1 MGIWQRY
8 GLGAQG
14 WRGLAQTAVGLVVV
28 IGTGAVTQL
37 PSAAGASPAV
47 AVNPASVSAFNPSP
61 ACADGSPAYNFPG
74 SGDAADP
81 QILYSGGTYYA
92 FTTGNALGNHLAA
105 LTSSSPDSGFASY
118 SGKCFGSTALANPS
132 SWEEPNTQTSPGV
145 FNDNG
150 RWIMFYDASQS
161 GHAGDSGFD
170 CLAVATAS
178 ALSPTNAQFTDS
190 GSPLLCQ
197 STGSIDP
204 SPFIDPVTG
213 QAYLIWKQNDGGS
226 AGPASIWS
234 EPLDSSGTAFV
245 PGTSPSLLFTNNTV
259 LYPWESTV
267 EDPSMA
273 YTDGTYYLL
282 FSAGVYTSASYSEGI
297 TTCSS
302 PTGGCGAH
310 SQILTSYGSVLGPG
324 GGALFSDPS
333 GNWWIDYA
341 AWQGGSAGCT
351 DYTCGAARRL
361 FSAPISLPNS
371 NPTVPCS
378 PPAGGPNGYR
388 FVAGDGGI
396 FSFGNLPFCGSEG
409 GQNLNQPVVGMAAT
423 SSGGGYWE
431 VASDGGIFSFGDAGF
446 FGSAG
451 GEHLNQPVVGM
462 AATPDGKGYWLVAR
476 DGGIFAYGDAGF
488 YGSAGGEH
496 LNQPVVGMAATP
508 DGRGYW
514 LVASDGGIFAYGD
527 AGFFGSAGGEPL
539 NQPVVG
545 MAAAPDGNGYWLV
558 ARDGGIF
565 SYGDASFLGSE
576 GGQPLNQ
583 PVVGMA
589 AAPGGAGYWL
599 VAADGGIFSFGF
611 ATFFGSTGG
620 QHLNQPVVSMST
632 F

>member
-1 MGIWQRY
+1 M
-8 GLGAQG
+8 
-14 WRGLAQTAVGLVVV
+14 VLVA
-28 IGTGAVTQL
+28 TGAVTQL
-37 PSAAGASPAV
+37 RPAAWASPAI
-47 AVNPASVSAFNPSP
+47 AVNPAPAPAFNPNP
-61 ACADGSPAYNFPG
+61 ACPNGSPGYNFPG

-81 QILYSGGTYYA
+81 QIVSAGATYYA

-105 LTSSSPDSGFASY
+105 LTSSSPNSGFAPYTGTCS
-118 SGKCFGSTALANPS
+118 GSTALAHPS

-150 RWIMFYDASQS
+150 RWIMFYDAAQS
-161 GHAGDSGFD
+161 GHPGDTGFD
-170 CLAVATAS
+170 CLAVATAGS
-178 ALSPTNAQFTDS
+178 LSPTGAQFTDS

-213 QAYLIWKQNDGGS
+213 QAYLVWKQNDGGS
-226 AGPASIWS
+226 NGPASIWS
-234 EPLDSSGTAFV
+234 QPLAPSGTAFA

-259 LYPWESTV
+259 LYPWETTV

-282 FSAGVYTSASYSEGI
+282 FSAGVYSSNSYSEGI
-297 TTCSS
+297 TSCSS
-302 PTGGCGAH
+302 PTTGCGPH
-310 SQILTSYGSVLGPG
+310 NQILSSYGTVLGPG
-324 GGALFSDPS
+324 GGALFSDPG

-341 AWQGGSAGCT
+341 AWQGGSPGCT
-351 DYTCGAARRL
+351 NYGCGAARRL
-361 FSAPISLPNS
+361 FVAPINLPNS
-371 NPTVPCS
+371 NPNVPCS
-378 PPAGGPNGYR
+378 APAGGPDGYR

-396 FSFGNLPFCGSEG
+396 FTFGNLAFCGSEG
-409 GQNLNQPVVGMAAT
+409 GQHLNSPVVGMAAT

-431 VASDGGIFSFGDAGF
+431 AASDGGIFTFGDATF
-446 FGSAG
+446 HGSAG

-476 DGGIFAYGDAGF
+476 DGGIFTYGDANF

-508 DGRGYW
+508 DGGGYW
-514 LVASDGGIFAYGD
+514 LVASDGGIFTYGD
-527 AGFFGSAGGEPL
+527 ANF
-539 NQPVVG
+539 
-545 MAAAPDGNGYWLV
+545 Y
-558 ARDGGIF
+558 
-565 SYGDASFLGSE
+565 GSE

-589 AAPGGAGYWL
+589 AAPGGAGYWE
-599 VAADGGIFSFGF
+599 VAADGGIFAFGF
-611 ATFFGSTGG
+611 APFFGSTGG
-620 QHLNQPVVSMST
+620 QHLNQPVVGMAT